1 MVSRVP
7 DCPTL
12 LFAILSA
19 RRQLSA
25 SLMAGVF
32 PLWYAEARL
41 SLRNM
46 STFELVSLRKELV
59 EQVQARLDQAIA
71 ALQDEPLRVRSM
83 LLMLL
88 SIAAAAVVISITALI
103 VALAT

>member
-1 MVSRVP
+1 
-7 DCPTL
+7 
-12 LFAILSA
+12 
-19 RRQLSA
+19 
-25 SLMAGVF
+25 
-32 PLWYAEARL
+32 
-41 SLRNM
+41 M

>member
-1 MVSRVP
+1 MP
-7 DCPTL
+7 
-12 LFAILSA
+12 
-19 RRQLSA
+19 
-25 SLMAGVF
+25 
-32 PLWYAEARL
+32 
-41 SLRNM
+41 
-46 STFELVSLRKELV
+46 TFELVSLRKELV

-83 LLMLL
+83 LLIMLL

>member
-1 MVSRVP
+1 
-7 DCPTL
+7 
-12 LFAILSA
+12 
-19 RRQLSA
+19 
-25 SLMAGVF
+25 
-32 PLWYAEARL
+32 
-41 SLRNM
+41 M

-71 ALQDEPLRVRSM
+71 ALQDGPLRVRSM